1 MTMQT
6 VSGDYCTR
14 YAMNVR
20 FTYHRVAERGYP
32 RRAGWT
38 RDLNFRG
45 AWVELPESV
54 RRGSTLA
61 VALATPVGDL
71 SLVAHVA
78 WARPE
83 LPNAPYLHGLRFTGV
98 TPFKR
103 DQFRSLFAN
112 EKARPVRLYC
122 ALAATCHLTGVKSPA
137 VPGAI
142 RDLSDDGA
150 CVRLPEPLAPG
161 TELGICATT
170 ELGKIAADARVVWAD
185 QAQAGLPR
193 DASYRHGLR
202 FLRVHPLSELPLC
215 ALLDGIHD
223 ELPRTIVT

>member
-1 MTMQT
+1 MRTQT
-6 VSGDYCTR
+6 VSDHCTR

-45 AWVELPESV
+45 AWVELPEPV
-54 RRGSTLA
+54 GRGSFLQVTLA
-61 VALATPVGDL
+61 MPAGDL
-71 SLVAHVA
+71 AVVAHVA
-78 WARPE
+78 WARPD
-83 LPNAPYLHGLRFTGV
+83 LLNAPYLHGLRFTGV
-98 TPFKR
+98 TPGTR
-103 DQFRSLFAN
+103 EQLRSLFAN

-122 ALAATCHLTGVKSPA
+122 ALAATCNRKGVKCPT

-170 ELGKIAADARVVWAD
+170 GVGKIAADARVVWAD
-185 QAQAGLPR
+185 QSRAELPR

-202 FLRVHPLSELPLC
+202 FLRVHPLSELPLR
-215 ALLDGIHD
+215 ALLDGIHG
-223 ELPRTIVT
+223 EIPRTVVT